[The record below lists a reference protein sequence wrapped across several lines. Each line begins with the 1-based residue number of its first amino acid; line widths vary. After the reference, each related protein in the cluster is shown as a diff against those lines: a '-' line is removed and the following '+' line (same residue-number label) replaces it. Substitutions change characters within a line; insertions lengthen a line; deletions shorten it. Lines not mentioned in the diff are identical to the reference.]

1 MREDRNLFIIIIPW
15 SWWSCPGGRD
25 VRDAEMMIDTRGH
38 PSDITWA
45 LPHTCLSKTS
55 PCHEWVTSFQFKSSV
70 DSKGETQQYYVLRIP
85 IWQRSLCRTGTPRP
99 ALMTFLESVQCV
111 QFWWKIWYCQM
122 TRYSRVMA
130 SHHILYCTPSSLLY
144 TLKRNNQEEYHKA
157 QVSREI
163 CQPFSY
169 RPLSGSPWP
178 SSLSARLSCCLS

>member
-45 LPHTCLSKTS
+45 LPHSCLFQTS
-55 PCHEWVTSFQFKSSV
+55 PCHEWVTS
-70 DSKGETQQYYVLRIP
+70 
-85 IWQRSLCRTGTPRP
+85 
-99 ALMTFLESVQCV
+99 MTFLESVQCV

-178 SSLSARLSCCLS
+178 CSLSARLSCCLS